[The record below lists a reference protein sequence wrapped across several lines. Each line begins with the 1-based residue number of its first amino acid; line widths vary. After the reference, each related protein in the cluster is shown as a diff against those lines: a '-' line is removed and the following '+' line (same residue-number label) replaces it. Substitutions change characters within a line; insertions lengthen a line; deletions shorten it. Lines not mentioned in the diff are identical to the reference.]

1 MFCMNCGKELREGAK
16 FCTGC
21 GTPVNGAL
29 QNPVTE
35 ERDEMEILK
44 EQYEGLAADVETKK
58 AEYELLKKEVQ
69 EADKVK
75 LELAILHEEI
85 EDLLKNARFSIPVE
99 KVVEPPKNLK
109 PAAESSTVQ
118 KKFCPKCGARVD
130 NARFC
135 GKCGNKMF

>member
-16 FCTGC
+16 FCTAC
-21 GTPVNGAL
+21 GVPVKGAL
-29 QNPVTE
+29 QEPVIE

-44 EQYEGLAADVETKK
+44 EQYEGLVADVEAKR
-58 AEYELLKKEVQ
+58 AEYESLKKEVQ

-99 KVVEPPKNLK
+99 KVALSPKDAVQR
-109 PAAESSTVQ
+109 PEGGSVQ